1 MDANGARQLAAR
13 IRWGVSVGMT
23 VELLDPGGDARLSIG
38 DRGVVEGIDDQGLV
52 VVRWERGFT
61 LEIDPERMAVRTLAA

>member
-1 MDANGARQLAAR
+1 
-13 IRWGVSVGMT
+13 MT